1 MNLRPL
7 LLLAAVAPLSGCVSD
22 LVPPPAPPVV
32 WLDLAVEPVLEP
44 VAPREGVPPVRLE
57 WEPGEVLLS
66 DRLVVRRGRHLVE
79 FEDDARWVESPT
91 AVVARAL
98 EDELHGRRGVP
109 ASTAPGTLRVTC
121 SLQRFE
127 LDVQGEAQA
136 RVLIRASVAR
146 GDASGALLVARAD
159 AAPAPGGSAPD
170 AAAAL
175 AEALTAAVQSL
186 ADQLEAALLS
196 GS

>member
-1 MNLRPL
+1 MNLRSL
-7 LLLAAVAPLSGCVSD
+7 FVLALAAPLSGCFAD

-32 WLDLAVEPVLEP
+32 WLDLALEPLREP
-44 VAPREGVPPVRLE
+44 VALREGVAPVRIE

-66 DRLVVRRGRHLVE
+66 DRLVIRRGRHQVE
-79 FEDDARWVESPT
+79 FDADARWVESPT
-91 AVVARAL
+91 AVVERAL
-98 EDELHGRRGVP
+98 EDELYGRRGVA

-127 LDVQGEAQA
+127 LDLQDQPQA
-136 RVLIRASVAR
+136 RVLLRATLTR
-146 GDASGALLVARAD
+146 GDSSGAVMVAGAD
-159 AAPAPGGSAPD
+159 ATPAPGGSPQD

-175 AEALTAAVQSL
+175 SEALAAAVESL
-186 ADQLEAALLS
+186 ASQIEAALIS